1 MKVAK
6 GYKQTELGAIPEDW
20 QIVSLGELFD
30 FKNGLN
36 KEKKY
41 FGYGTPIV
49 NYMDVYKNRSI
60 NENNIGGKV
69 FLSKQEIKNYEVRQ
83 GDVFFTRTSET
94 VEEVGM
100 TSVVLDPLENTVFS
114 GFVLRA
120 RPKNEKLNNDFKK
133 YCFSSTTTRK
143 EIVSNS
149 TYTTRALTNGKALSK
164 VKIAIP
170 ISIDEQLVIANA
182 LSETDALIAN
192 LEKLIVK
199 KQNIRQAA
207 MQVLLTGKK
216 RLKGFKGEWKKMTLK
231 QVGECIRGVSYNGD
245 NDLSELET
253 HKTCRL
259 FRSNNIQNGK
269 IEFTNVQYVRDY
281 RVNNKQYMQPNDI
294 LICMANGSKELVG
307 KAAIFNATNA
317 KYTFGAFMGCFR
329 TLVDS
334 VDKRFIY
341 YNFCTYNYRTH
352 IDILLSGSSINN
364 LKPSDIESIEILVPT
379 FSEQQAITA
388 VLSDMDSE
396 IEALQQQLSKYK
408 LMKEGMMQDLLTGK
422 VRLI

>member
-6 GYKQTELGAIPEDW
+6 GYKQTELGTIPEDW
-20 QIVSLGELFD
+20 EIVSLGELFD

-49 NYMDVYKNRSI
+49 NYMDVYKNRGI
-60 NENNIGGKV
+60 NETDIVGKV

-100 TSVVLDPLENTVFS
+100 ASVVLEPIENTVFS

-120 RPKNEKLNNDFKK
+120 RPKSERLNNDFKK

-170 ISIDEQLVIANA
+170 VALDEQFAIANA
-182 LSETDALIAN
+182 LSETDALIAD
-192 LEKLIVK
+192 LEKLIAK
-199 KQNIRQAA
+199 KQNIKQAT

-216 RLKGFKGEWKKMTLK
+216 RLKGFKGEWKTKKLGEVAEINKGQLITAKTVEDGTIPVIAGGKQPAYYHSTPNRFGKTITVSGSGASAGYVSFHTYPIFASDCSTIQESKNYSIEFLFFFLQLIQAKIYKMQTGGA
-231 QVGECIRGVSYNGD
+231 QPHIHP
-245 NDLSELET
+245 NDL
-253 HKTCRL
+253 
-259 FRSNNIQNGK
+259 FP
-269 IEFTNVQYVRDY
+269 IEIAIPEKEEQEAIA
-281 RVNNKQYMQPNDI
+281 DI
-294 LICMANGSKELVG
+294 L
-307 KAAIFNATNA
+307 T
-317 KYTFGAFMGCFR
+317 
-329 TLVDS
+329 D
-334 VDKRFIY
+334 
-341 YNFCTYNYRTH
+341 
-352 IDILLSGSSINN
+352 ID
-364 LKPSDIESIEILVPT
+364 
-379 FSEQQAITA
+379 A
-388 VLSDMDSE
+388 E